1 MAMQAET
8 RIGDVRVEVSKLP
21 PTQALVLSARIAK
34 IIAPAIA
41 AGMKGGVTSILNADI
56 SGIVSVLFDRID
68 PKELPG
74 LLRDMLSA
82 TLLDGKPANEVFDVL
97 FADKLELIIPLV
109 KFLLGFQFGNFG
121 RAMLAAGGAMMTQ
134 AALSESPS
142 ISKTN

>member
-1 MAMQAET
+1 
-8 RIGDVRVEVSKLP
+8 
-21 PTQALVLSARIAK
+21 
-34 IIAPAIA
+34 
-41 AGMKGGVTSILNADI
+41 
-56 SGIVSVLFDRID
+56 
-68 PKELPG
+68 LPG